1 MVMQVLITQRKE
13 RVGGGVSESRRCGEP
28 DVKPAGEGRSK
39 RQITKTNC
47 HTE

>member
-13 RVGGGVSESRRCGEP
+13 REGGGVSESQRCGEP